1 MKEVNLFPYETFGFR
16 LEHKDDGKVCWFSCQ
31 EHLDKYIQRS
41 QLNSKQIK
49 VDYRDYKD
57 GKPVKHSKKQQKDLP
72 KRPAKVNSRSSS
84 RTGRGKGLG
93 STGPIRSSG
102 KSKPKSKK

>member
-31 EHLDKYIQRS
+31 EHLDKYIDRHK
-41 QLNSKQIK
+41 LKPKEIELY
-49 VDYRDYKD
+49 YRDA
-57 GKPVKHSKKQQKDLP
+57 KPVKHSKKQQKDLP

>member
-31 EHLDKYIQRS
+31 EHLDKYIDRHK
-41 QLNSKQIK
+41 LKPK
-49 VDYRDYKD
+49 EVKLDYKN

-84 RTGRGKGLG
+84 RTGRGKGLD
-93 STGPIRSSG
+93 STGPIRRSG

>member
-41 QLNSKQIK
+41 QLKPKEIK
-49 VDYRDYKD
+49 ISYRN
-57 GKPVKHSKKQQKDLP
+57 GKPIKKTKPNKTIL
-72 KRPAKVNSRSSS
+72 N
-84 RTGRGKGLG
+84 
-93 STGPIRSSG
+93 
-102 KSKPKSKK
+102 SKPKMMPK